1 LFALAVAAEAQALH
15 FKVTGDY
22 RRRPTR

>member
-1 LFALAVAAEAQALH
+1 MFALAVAAEAQALH